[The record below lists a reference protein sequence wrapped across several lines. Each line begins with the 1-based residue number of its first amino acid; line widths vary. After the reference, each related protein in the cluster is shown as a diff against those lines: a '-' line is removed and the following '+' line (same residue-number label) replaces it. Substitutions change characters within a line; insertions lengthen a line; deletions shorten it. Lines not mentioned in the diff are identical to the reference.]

1 MATAVVE
8 LIGDDDR
15 GTPVQRMEGIGDLH
29 LLAQKPGIMRLRR
42 TAERTVP
49 PPCTP

>member
-1 MATAVVE
+1 MATAVVK

-42 TAERTVP
+42 TGAASGP
-49 PPCTP
+49 PPSTP